1 MYNSIQYFVEYG
13 IPQLEENKKTFME
26 NPSLLGACAGRV
38 KQIML
43 ELGCQIL
50 SEMVEGYNTMLE
62 ESARRRIY
70 WQIKDRCEKH
80 LLTSLGMISFTHTR
94 FEHKDT
100 GETAYLLDRLL
111 ELSPHARLGEDAKAG
126 LLEEAAQG
134 SYEKAGRLS
143 GGEGSVS
150 RETVMRHVH
159 KVHVPAAKKEQGP
172 EKRRVKYLYVEAD
185 EDHIALQFHEKKG
198 DVKRWK
204 GHGDNGKI
212 IKLVYV
218 HEGYKD
224 EGGEKKR
231 AEGSEVLWRPL
242 SGEGERDIVEGG
254 KGVHREDL

>member
-1 MYNSIQYFVEYG
+1 
-13 IPQLEENKKTFME
+13 
-26 NPSLLGACAGRV
+26 
-38 KQIML
+38 
-43 ELGCQIL
+43 
-50 SEMVEGYNTMLE
+50 
-62 ESARRRIY
+62 
-70 WQIKDRCEKH
+70 
-80 LLTSLGMISFTHTR
+80 
-94 FEHKDT
+94 
-100 GETAYLLDRLL
+100 
-111 ELSPHARLGEDAKAG
+111 
-126 LLEEAAQG
+126 
-134 SYEKAGRLS
+134 
-143 GGEGSVS
+143 
-150 RETVMRHVH
+150 MRHVH